1 MCFSFRWL
9 RGACPPDS
17 EHASTRIERVWVA
30 EGSLG
35 MQMGK
40 ARGKRGDD
48 GAADIKHERR
58 SPSFDEMLPYVVS
71 KLVRV
76 RQLLDEV
83 LDGILSEAEEVG
95 S

>member
-48 GAADIKHERR
+48 GATDIKHERR
-58 SPSFDEMLPYVVS
+58 SPSFDEVLPHVVLE
-71 KLVRV
+71 LVRM
-76 RQLLDEV
+76 R
-83 LDGILSEAEEVG
+83 
-95 S
+95 